1 MKTIFGCFK
10 KWRERKEYR
19 PYEDDICF
27 NKWREMQHGRLP
39 DDGNVHVDD
48 LELVGPGYL
57 QRWLQYIQELAQV
70 LVVNVLGA

>member
-1 MKTIFGCFK
+1 M
-10 KWRERKEYR
+10 
-19 PYEDDICF
+19 CF
-27 NKWREMQHGRLP
+27 NKWWEMQHGRLP
-39 DDGNVHVDD
+39 DNGNVHVDD